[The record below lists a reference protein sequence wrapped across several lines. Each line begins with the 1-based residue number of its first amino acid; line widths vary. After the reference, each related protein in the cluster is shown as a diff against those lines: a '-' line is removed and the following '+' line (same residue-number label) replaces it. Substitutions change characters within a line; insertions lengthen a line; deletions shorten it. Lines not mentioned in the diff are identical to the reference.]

1 MKFSKAIVS
10 LVILLN
16 AAFTVAVLYIFY
28 RIGVEPTTLIGA
40 WFGFT
45 TIELWALAG
54 IKSGRLKHGMT
65 RRRYSEGIL
74 EEEIDQPKILGSRGK
89 RGFHYF
95 E

>member
-28 RIGVEPTTLIGA
+28 RIGVEPTALIAA

-45 TIELWALAG
+45 TVELWALAG
-54 IKSGRLKHGMT
+54 IKKREIEKQSDR
-65 RRRYSEGIL
+65 EGI
-74 EEEIDQPKILGSRGK
+74 
-89 RGFHYF
+89 
-95 E
+95 

>member
-16 AAFTVAVLYIFY
+16 AAFTVAVLFIFY
-28 RIGVEPTTLIGA
+28 RIGTEPTSLIAA

-54 IKSGRLKHGMT
+54 IKKREIETQNDK
-65 RRRYSEGIL
+65 
-74 EEEIDQPKILGSRGK
+74 EEI
-89 RGFHYF
+89 
-95 E
+95 

>member
-16 AAFTVAVLYIFY
+16 ATFTAAVLYIFY

-54 IKSGRLKHGMT
+54 IKKKEIEKQNDR
-65 RRRYSEGIL
+65 
-74 EEEIDQPKILGSRGK
+74 EEIQ
-89 RGFHYF
+89 
-95 E
+95 

>member
-28 RIGVEPTTLIGA
+28 RVGVEPTTLIGA

-54 IKSGRLKHGMT
+54 IKKREIET
-65 RRRYSEGIL
+65 RNDK
-74 EEEIDQPKILGSRGK
+74 EEIQ
-89 RGFHYF
+89 
-95 E
+95 